1 MSHRYVDTF
10 IYLLVLKFSRL
21 YGGREWLAPTLELLI
36 RIKSDIL
43 TWKARNN
50 NLENGD
56 DDDTHYQQFSTG
68 VFQEF

>member
-10 IYLLVLKFSRL
+10 IYLLVLKFSCL

-43 TWKARNN
+43 TWKALNN